1 MNGRRSMVWGGTIL
15 HTSNALVPTPFPKFM
30 QGEWPD
36 LLNRIAKTRIYDE
49 WTCKDE
55 AIDQEWKDEMKGTER
70 GPNHVSCETKG

>member
-15 HTSNALVPTPFPKFM
+15 PTSNALVPTPFPKFM

-36 LLNRIAKTRIYDE
+36 LLKRIAKTGVYDE